1 MNNHKSI
8 SLRFLHKLIFSIYYA
23 FYVVLEGIFKV
34 SHSWPPVIS
43 IAGIFSLL
51 ITLPFLTIIRLL
63 SILFIEYDIPKGL
76 SIVMCV
82 VISGFLG
89 WVTYRF
95 FLSIDENAKQ
105 KFLKDKLFSKLLYG
119 TLAII
124 IAVGSFCVTDL
135 LTDLYVTVWKN
146 KFSIVN
152 LR

>member
-8 SLRFLHKLIFSIYYA
+8 SLRFLHILIFSIYYA
-23 FYVVLEGIFKV
+23 FYVVLKGIFKV

-51 ITLPFLTIIRLL
+51 FTLPFLCLIRLL
-63 SILFIEYDIPKGL
+63 SILFIEYDIPQGI

-82 VISGFLG
+82 AICCFLG

-105 KFLKDKLFSKLLYG
+105 RFLKDKLFSKLLYG

-124 IAVGSFCVTDL
+124 ITAGSFCITDL
-135 LTDLYVTVWKN
+135 LTDFYVTSWKI
-146 KFSIVN
+146 KFSIVT